1 MTHYHGSATLAAVTW
16 RHAYWAAVV
25 LCAIVSACGD
35 HAKMSRDNPDET
47 GGEPASE
54 TGGNTSTGTG
64 GATPGTGGSKL
75 APDAAAGEGGGGA
88 AGSTGEEDPCTDD
101 PCPDD
106 QHCEASGADFD
117 CVPNDCTTLVCG
129 DREECE
135 TTAGGAHCV
144 SVACE
149 KDVDCSPERWCD
161 TESGVCKD
169 DTCTPGA
176 RACSSDT
183 LQECAPNGGGFE
195 TLAVCA
201 SPAAYQSVCVD
212 LGPGSAGCS
221 CEDDWDCPDYQECES
236 GICRGDPKPPTCR
249 LPALDIKSVLPSLE
263 IHWGGVSLSD
273 ADAKLRIVDGVD
285 MSSSPPSPWPDSGQF
300 VHTPLVAN
308 LDDDNGDGL
317 IDERDFPEIVFMT
330 FVTSDDATAN
340 GMLRAIHG
348 GGVDANGVSKKGRD
362 YFAVCSPNK
371 RWLEGQYYDGAG
383 NPLASAPECGETEPD
398 LDPTS
403 TMAVGDL
410 DYDGVP
416 EIVAIVENSDDSRY
430 DFTKREGAL
439 AVYDHEGRRIF
450 RYPEDESEFLTYP
463 NRSDFNNPSVTLA
476 NVVVAAN
483 PAEELAEIV
492 VGSDLFLLE
501 KVGGALRV
509 KKRFAGGDVRGI
521 NSQGPISC
529 VADVAPDRPG
539 QEIIA
544 GATVYAVPADLSGDE
559 LQVLAADGSR
569 DGFCAIADVWGAD
582 PAVAPGPDNPPD
594 GVPEIVLISEGS
606 LYIYS
611 LRQANGAYS
620 MVQIPGA
627 SRPVPGGD
635 GGGPPNVD
643 DFDGDGFAEIGTAG
657 ETGYEVFDLQD
668 PVPEY
673 CPQWPELTD
682 GPSTLPRVPPT
693 TDCGA
698 CAAGTIC
705 NSSLDHP
712 QCICLHNGW
721 SRPTIDAS
729 SMVTGSS
736 VFDFN
741 GDGAAEVVYNDE
753 CRFRIYSGL
762 DGSELM
768 VKWSESRTRTEYPI
782 VADIDNDGNAEIVFA
797 ASNESGF
804 CEEPDA
810 PDFGNGVQ
818 VWGDLDDRWVSAR
831 RVWNQ
836 HAYHVTN
843 VTESLTIPRV
853 EPASWLPLG
862 NRYYNTYRSQPR
874 SYGVAPD
881 LIVAAIQVSSPD
893 AACGKLSS
901 QLLISVEVRN
911 QGDLRVGPGV
921 VVTFEG
927 VWGASPAAP
936 LLDETGSP
944 LVHVITSSL
953 DPGDSLIFQVSYAA
967 ANNAAEALPDQLIAT
982 VDPSGPDNEFGA
994 ERECDDLNN
1003 SLETPVEPGEA
1014 LPDLALELGP
1024 PDPVCP
1030 SPVARGTVSNVGAL
1044 AASNIV
1050 VRIYAGD
1057 PDAGGRP
1064 LAEVTIPGPLEPGQS
1079 EDFEVELTGFP
1090 PNQHIRLYAVADPDD
1105 AIAEC
1110 NNANNK
1116 DGPSEDLFCRQDI

>member
-1 MTHYHGSATLAAVTW
+1 MTW
-16 RHAYWAAVV
+16 RHAFWAAVL
-25 LCAIVSACGD
+25 LCAGVTACGEQ
-35 HAKMSRDNPDET
+35 AKVTRDEPDET
-47 GGEPASE
+47 AGASSTA
-54 TGGNTSTGTG
+54 TGGTTSTGTG
-64 GATPGTGGSKL
+64 GTTHHGTGGAKL
-75 APDAAAGEGGGGA
+75 STGGSEDEPGGDVAGA
-88 AGSTGEEDPCTDD
+88 AGSTEVKDPCASES
-101 PCPDD
+101 CPED
-106 QHCEASGADFD
+106 QHCEASGSESA
-117 CVPNDCTTLVCG
+117 CVPNECQTLVCA
-129 DREECE
+129 DNEECE
-135 TTAGGAHCV
+135 TTASGARCV

-149 KDVDCSPERWCD
+149 GDVDCPPERWCD
-161 TESGVCKD
+161 TETGLCKD
-169 DTCTPGA
+169 DTCTPGV
-176 RACSSDT
+176 RACNADT
-183 LQECAPNGGGFE
+183 LEECAANGGGYE
-195 TLAVCA
+195 ALALCA
-201 SPAAYQSVCVD
+201 APTAYQSVCVD
-212 LGPGSAGCS
+212 LGAGSAGCS
-221 CEDDWDCPDYQECES
+221 CEDDWDCPDYQACES
-236 GICRGDPKPPTCR
+236 GICRGDTKPATCR
-249 LPALDIKSVLPSLE
+249 LPALDITEVLPSLE
-263 IHWGGVSLSD
+263 IQWGGTSPSD
-273 ADAKLRIVDGVD
+273 VEAKLRIVDGVD

-308 LDDDNGDGL
+308 LDDDNGDGV

-330 FVTSDDATAN
+330 FVTSDDATCN

-371 RWLEGQYYDGAG
+371 RWLEGQYLDGAN
-383 NPLASAPECGETEPD
+383 NPLAQAPDCGETEPD

-403 TMAVGDL
+403 TMAIGDL

-416 EIVAIVENSDDSRY
+416 EIVALVENSDDTRT
-430 DFTKREGAL
+430 DFSKREGAL
-439 AVYDHEGRRIF
+439 AVYSNQGRRIF
-450 RYPEDESEFLTYP
+450 RYPEDETQFLTYD

-483 PAEELAEIV
+483 PAEDLVEIV

-501 KVGGALRV
+501 KAAGVLRV
-509 KKRFAGGDVRGI
+509 QKRFTGGDVRGI

-529 VADVAPDRPG
+529 VADVVPDRPG
-539 QEIIA
+539 QEIVA
-544 GATVYAVPADLSGDE
+544 GATVYGVPSDLSGDQ
-559 LQVLAADGSR
+559 LQVLAADGDR

-582 PAVAPGPDNPPD
+582 PATAPGPDNPPD
-594 GVPEIVLISEGS
+594 GVPEIVLISDGS

-611 LRQANGAYS
+611 LSQANGAYS
-620 MVQIPGA
+620 MVQIPGGT
-627 SRPVPGGD
+627 RRVPGGN

-657 ETGYEVFDLQD
+657 ETGYEMFDLQD

-673 CPQWPELTD
+673 CPEWPDFTD
-682 GPSTLPRVPPT
+682 DQSTSPRVPPA
-693 TDCGA
+693 TDCSE

-705 NSSLDHP
+705 NSSLDNRR
-712 QCICLHNGW
+712 CICLHNGW

-741 GDGAAEVVYNDE
+741 GDGAAEVIYNDE

-768 VKWSESRTRTEYPI
+768 VRWSESRTRTEYPI

-797 ASNESGF
+797 ASNESEF
-804 CEEPDA
+804 CEEADA

-843 VTESLTIPRV
+843 VTESLAIPRV

-881 LIVAAIQVSSPD
+881 LIVGAIQVSSPD

-927 VWGASPAAP
+927 VWGTDPAVP
-936 LLDETGSP
+936 LLDETGNP

-953 DPGDSLIFQVSYAA
+953 DPGDSLVFQVSYAA
-967 ANNAAEALPDQLIAT
+967 SNNAAEVLPDRLLVT
-982 VDPSGPDNEFGA
+982 VDPSGPDNQFGA

-1003 SLETPVEPGEA
+1003 SLQKEVEPGEA
-1014 LPDLALELGP
+1014 LPDLALELGT
-1024 PDPVCP
+1024 PDPDCP
-1030 SPVARGTVSNVGAL
+1030 SPVVRGTVSNVGAL
-1044 AASNIV
+1044 AASNIL

-1057 PDAGGRP
+1057 PEAGGKR
-1064 LAEVTIPGPLEPGQS
+1064 LADVTIPGPLQPGAS
-1079 EDFEVELTGFP
+1079 EDFEVVLTNFP
-1090 PNQHIRLYAVADPDD
+1090 ANQHIRVWAIADPEDV
-1105 AIAEC
+1105 IEEC

-1116 DGPSEDLFCRQDI
+1116 DGPSEDLFCRQDS